1 MNPKLWDNCVLEKI
15 DQQWLR
21 SFHCVYENNSFK
33 IASEF
38 LGLPT
43 SNVSRH
49 IALLEDTLHTRLFN
63 RTTRKTSPTPAG
75 NQLYTQTQPLL
86 DRLNEALNDIT
97 HHSHD
102 AFGQLRVLMP
112 DSPQLAKAVV
122 SFCIEN
128 PSISLCCDTSLNPNP
143 DLLDGFDVYLSFHRG
158 SLPDSSWVAR
168 EIIRWQSTVVA
179 APKLLQTYP
188 KPYNL
193 SDLLH
198 VPCITSLSVLHGA
211 PWIFKNHQSGYMT
224 QKGQITQKVQSTFRI
239 NSGLLAKQGA
249 LAGLGVA
256 ILPLE
261 LCQEEIFNGQLTE
274 VHLEYEPEDLVLYA
288 FYSSRKHLA
297 KKVTLFIE
305 HLQKMASP

>member
-1 MNPKLWDNCVLEKI
+1 MLEKI

-33 IASEF
+33 KASEF

-75 NQLYTQTQPLL
+75 NQLYTQTQPLF
-86 DRLNEALNDIT
+86 DRLNEALCNIT

-122 SFCIEN
+122 SFCTEN

-143 DLLDGFDVYLSFHRG
+143 DLLDGFDVFLSFHRG

-179 APKLLQTYP
+179 APKLLHTNP
-188 KPYNL
+188 KPYSL

-198 VPCITSLSVLHGA
+198 VPCITSLSVLQGE
-211 PWIFKNHQSGYMT
+211 PWIFKNRQG
-224 QKGQITQKVQSTFRI
+224 GFIAQKVQSTFRV
-239 NSGLLAKQGA
+239 NSGLIAKQGA
-249 LAGLGVA
+249 LAGMGVA
-256 ILPLE
+256 ILPIE
-261 LCQEEIFNGQLTE
+261 LCQEEIANGQLSE
-274 VHLEYEPEDLVLYA
+274 LHLEYEPEDLVLYA

-297 KKVTLFIE
+297 KKVPLFIE
-305 HLQKMASP
+305 HLQKMAKP